1 MNCGLITNVTMSCSF
16 IQVGVV
22 SIMKKLTI
30 LNLHNQYRIYFEDI
44 PQDLWMI
51 NLFLKNYL
59 ANEEA
64 KADSGT

>member
-1 MNCGLITNVTMSCSF
+1 MSCSF
-16 IQVGVV
+16 IQVGIV
-22 SIMKKLTI
+22 SIMKNLTI
-30 LNLHNQYRIYFEDI
+30 LNLRNQYIKYFEDI